1 MDTKEKAAQASVI
14 LGNEAFQEMV
24 KNLEETL
31 VLEWKIS
38 DNTEH
43 REFCWLKLN
52 ALSSILEDLEA
63 FIHNDKIENN

>member
-1 MDTKEKAAQASVI
+1 MNTKEKAAQASVI
-14 LGNEAFQEMV
+14 LGNEAFQEMI
-24 KNLEETL
+24 KHLEESL

-38 DNTEH
+38 DNPEH

-52 ALSSILEDLEA
+52 ALSSILEDLES